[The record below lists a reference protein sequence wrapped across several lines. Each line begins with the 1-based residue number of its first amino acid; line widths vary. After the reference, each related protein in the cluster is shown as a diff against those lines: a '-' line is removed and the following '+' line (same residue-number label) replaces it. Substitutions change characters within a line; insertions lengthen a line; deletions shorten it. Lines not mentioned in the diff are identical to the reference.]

1 MPLVRLLL
9 IRALL
14 PLLAF
19 QGGAG
24 TAPPSAPPVFGPRCP
39 SPSTV
44 PDDLIKAAQA
54 LRDQRQFDAAT
65 HCQAR
70 AADLAAQ
77 ARDSRGETAARMA
90 FAQSAYDQ
98 GMYDLARMQA
108 DRARALAE
116 GNGDRLSAAR
126 MTRMIGSTAF
136 MRGDEAEARRQ
147 YTLALDAFTA
157 VGAERDRVLT
167 VLNLARTYKG
177 EEERLKVEEVLALAR
192 QAGARDVE
200 AMALHLRADA
210 EFSAG
215 KFAAAITDASQAAAI
230 YESLGDTNHL
240 PDVYVSL
247 GRIMRAHG
255 RFEEA
260 IAYYDR
266 ALALQDQ
273 SGDLRGRV
281 QSLNAKAISLS
292 QLGRRAESR
301 AAYVRALE
309 LAKQT
314 GSPRLIN
321 FQQGNL
327 AGAYGDAGEYA
338 EAIALL
344 EDVIPRESDPFILA
358 YRHGSLA
365 SNLQSINDTAGAA
378 AHIGK
383 ALEYAR
389 QADVRE
395 LLPGLLWRAG
405 MIYRAQGRAE
415 QALAATSEG
424 VTALE
429 AIRANLV
436 PLDYMK
442 RGFSDTWQSMYGI
455 TIALLH
461 ERGENARALATSE
474 LARSRAFLDLLASRD
489 LADRAPAVA
498 AGAATLMK
506 DDRASGAVATT
517 ATAADIAATAARFG
531 STVVSYWVSDQET
544 FIWVAS
550 ADGIVHAARIAIPSA
565 DLKKLIES
573 SIPAP
578 GRVTT
583 DAFARL
589 HRLLIQP
596 VAQWLAR
603 GEPLTIIPHGPLF
616 RVSFAALRDP
626 AGVYLIERHAL
637 TYAPSIS
644 SLALTGKRAASIE
657 TGGSYVLVA
666 DPSPLPATTPKLV
679 ALPASRREVA
689 AISAVVGR
697 SKTSLFAGA
706 AAGEAAVRAA
716 SSRARVIHFA
726 THGFIR
732 DDEPFDSF
740 LALGSTGTD
749 SGADGRLTVREL
761 YDMPLHAEL
770 VVMSACRT
778 ATGAPSGDGIAGLSR
793 ALFYAGTSSVLAT
806 LWDVADE
813 PSATLMSAF
822 YRNWGKGMDK
832 RAALRAAQLE
842 LLHALR
848 AGTVRI
854 TTRLGSVPLQEQPF
868 YWAAY
873 ILVGER

>member
-1 MPLVRLLL
+1 
-9 IRALL
+9 

-19 QGGAG
+19 QGGTG
-24 TAPPSAPPVFGPRCP
+24 TSPQSAPPVFGAGCP

-54 LRDQRQFDAAT
+54 LRDQKQVEAAA

-77 ARDSRGETAARMA
+77 ARDTRAEGAARMA
-90 FAQSAYDQ
+90 LAQSLYER
-98 GMYDLARMQA
+98 GMYDPARVQA
-108 DRARALAE
+108 DRARVLAD
-116 GNGDRLSAAR
+116 GNGDGLAAAR
-126 MTRMIGSTAF
+126 MTRMIGSVAY
-136 MRGDEAEARRQ
+136 MRGDQAEARRQ

-157 VGAERDRVLT
+157 LGAERDRVLA
-167 VLNLARTYKG
+167 LMNLARTYDG
-177 EEERLKVEEVLALAR
+177 EEELLKVEEVLALAR
-192 QAGARDVE
+192 TAGARDVE
-200 AMALHLRADA
+200 AMALHLRADK

-230 YESLGDTNHL
+230 YESVGDTIHL

-255 RFEEA
+255 RFDEA
-260 IAYYDR
+260 IVYYDR
-266 ALALQDQ
+266 ALALQEQ
-273 SGDLRGRV
+273 SGDMRGRV
-281 QSLNAKAISLS
+281 QSLNAKAIALS
-292 QLGRRAESR
+292 QAGRLPESK
-301 AAYVRALE
+301 AAYERALE

-314 GSPRLIN
+314 GSQRLIN

-327 AGAYGDAGEYA
+327 AGAYGDVGDYA
-338 EAIALL
+338 SSIALL
-344 EDVIPRESDPFILA
+344 KDVIPRESDPFVLA

-365 SNLQSINDTAGAA
+365 SNLQSINDLPGARE
-378 AHIGK
+378 HIDK
-383 ALEYAR
+383 ALTYAR
-389 QADVRE
+389 RADMRE
-395 LLPGLLWRAG
+395 FLPQLLWQAAR
-405 MIYRAQGRAE
+405 IYRAEGRTEA
-415 QALAATSEG
+415 ALGASSEG
-424 VTALE
+424 VAALE
-429 AIRANLV
+429 ALRAHLV

-442 RGFSDTWQSMYGI
+442 RGFSDTWQSTYGVM
-455 TIALLH
+455 IALLH
-461 ERGENARALATSE
+461 ERGDNARALATSE

-489 LADRAPAVA
+489 LADREPAVA
-498 AGAATLMK
+498 PETASLMK
-506 DDRASGAVATT
+506 DDRASGAVAAT

-550 ADGIVHAARIAIPSA
+550 EDGIVHATRIAIPRA

-583 DAFARL
+583 EAFTRL

-596 VAQWLAR
+596 VAPWLPR

-616 RVSFAALRDP
+616 RVSFAALRDA

-644 SLALTGKRAASIE
+644 SLALTGRRAASVN

-666 DPSPLPATTPKLV
+666 DPSPLPVTTPKLV
-679 ALPASRREVA
+679 ALPASRREVS
-689 AISAVVGR
+689 AISAALSR
-697 SKTSLFAGA
+697 SKTSVFSGA
-706 AAGEAAVRAA
+706 AAREGAVRAA
-716 SSRARVIHFA
+716 SGQARVIHFA

-740 LALGSTGTD
+740 LALGASGTE
-749 SGADGRLTVREL
+749 SEADGRLTVREL

-813 PSATLMSAF
+813 PSATLMAAF
-822 YRNWGKGMDK
+822 YRNWSKGMDK

-842 LLHALR
+842 LL
-848 AGTVRI
+848 
-854 TTRLGSVPLQEQPF
+854 
-868 YWAAY
+868 
-873 ILVGER
+873 